1 MTTQFEV
8 ALSFAGEQREYVE
21 EVASALQRRGVAVFY
36 DEFESVRLWG
46 RNLAEELQDIY
57 ENRADCVV
65 MFISKEY
72 VSKSWPV
79 HERKASL
86 SRAIQQRQEYVLPV
100 RFDDSPV
107 PGLPTATGYLSA
119 HAHSSA
125 ELATMVAEKLGV
137 KPFAGKASDVPP
149 PRMTSLTGEVVFDY
163 SNHNG
168 HFVIGRGHLSFE
180 TMWSKA
186 SDTSIHVLNDPPS
199 INGVALAK
207 GCNSIAE
214 VSEAAELD
222 FSSRSRT
229 PRRNEVV
236 VVRNCH
242 GFYAAMH
249 VLDIKDDSRNDDRD
263 ELRFRYAIQDD
274 GTDKFTKFGENQ

>member
-8 ALSFAGEQREYVE
+8 ALSFAGEQRNYVE
-21 EVASALQRRGVAVFY
+21 GVAGALQRRGVAVFY

-46 RNLAEELQDIY
+46 RSLAEELQDIY
-57 ENRADCVV
+57 ENRANCVV

-72 VSKSWPV
+72 VSKSWPI

-125 ELATMVAEKLGV
+125 ELATMIAEKLGV

-149 PRMTSLTGEVVFDY
+149 PRLTSLVGEAVFDY
-163 SNHNG
+163 SNHDG
-168 HFVIGRGHLSFE
+168 HFMIGRGHLSFE
-180 TMWSKA
+180 TMWTKG
-186 SDTSIHVLNDPPS
+186 SDIEIYIYNDPPS

-207 GCNSIAE
+207 GCNSIAAL
-214 VSEAAELD
+214 SEAAKLD
-222 FSSRSRT
+222 FSSRYRT
-229 PRRNEVV
+229 PRCGEIVVLRNS
-236 VVRNCH
+236 H
-242 GFYAAMH
+242 GFYAAVQ
-249 VLDIKDDSRNDDRD
+249 VLDIKDDGRDDDRD

-274 GTDKFTKFGENQ
+274 GTDNFTKFGEDQ